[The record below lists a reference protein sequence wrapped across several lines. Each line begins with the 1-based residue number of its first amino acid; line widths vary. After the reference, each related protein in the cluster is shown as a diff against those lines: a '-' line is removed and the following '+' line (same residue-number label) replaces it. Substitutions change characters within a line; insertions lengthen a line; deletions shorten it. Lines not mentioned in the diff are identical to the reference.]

1 MLWLQVRH
9 YSIGEKT
16 MAARTGKGET
26 PIRSLRVEGTE
37 WQHWGQVAAGLGISR
52 QQLIRIAV
60 SRVVRA
66 RQSANNAASDFFDL
80 LGNAPQGSGP
90 EERRSGEA
98 KEAPRPESTAKL
110 GGLRSN

>member
-1 MLWLQVRH
+1 MAR
-9 YSIGEKT
+9 EKLAG
-16 MAARTGKGET
+16 MET
-26 PIRSLRVEGTE
+26 PKASIRVPDAD
-37 WQHWGQVAAGLGISR
+37 WAQWAVVAGELGITRS
-52 QQLIRIAV
+52 QLIRIAV
-60 SRVVRA
+60 DRVVRA